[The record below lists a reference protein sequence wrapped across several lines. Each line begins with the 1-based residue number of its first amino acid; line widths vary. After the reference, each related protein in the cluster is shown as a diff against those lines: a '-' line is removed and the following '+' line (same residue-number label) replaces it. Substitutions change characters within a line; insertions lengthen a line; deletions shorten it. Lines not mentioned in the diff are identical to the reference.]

1 VTPEHR
7 PAALGVSIVA
17 GLLFVGLAAWLV
29 PWDPAPGGD
38 LTPADP
44 AAYFGPEHLARAETF
59 TTWSRVWSW
68 SSLAVSLL
76 VACWFGFT
84 RRGRALVARVQ
95 RGPWW
100 LQVVA
105 AVTFLDL
112 VGRLLTL
119 PFGIRQR
126 LHLREYGLSVQ
137 SWGGYVADLVKGEL
151 LDIVVVSLALV
162 AVMAC
167 ARRWRRAWP
176 VIAAGVAATLVML
189 GSFVYPLVVEPLFS
203 SFTDLPDGALRDG
216 VLALAEEEGVDV
228 DEVLVSDAS
237 RRTTTFNAY
246 VSGFGE
252 TRRVVL
258 YDTLVDELPQ
268 AQALTVVAH
277 ELAHARHDDV
287 LVGSVLGASG
297 AAFGVGL
304 LGLVLGGRRRA
315 TMLGDPA
322 SVPVVLALVALAT
335 FLASPVQNTISRHIE
350 LRADV
355 DALRA
360 TEDPE
365 TFIDMQVQLMTR
377 SLADPTPWAPSQLW
391 FGSHP
396 TGWTRIALAQ
406 RLAAEGAGAQE

>member
-1 VTPEHR
+1 M
-7 PAALGVSIVA
+7 
-17 GLLFVGLAAWLV
+17 LFVALAAWLV
-29 PWDPAPGGD
+29 PWDPVPGGD
-38 LTPADP
+38 LEPVDP
-44 AAYFGPEHLARAETF
+44 AAYFGAEHLARAETF

-84 RRGRALVARVQ
+84 RRGRGIVAKVQ

-105 AVTFLDL
+105 AVAFLDV
-112 VGRLLTL
+112 VGRLVTL

-126 LHLREYGLSVQ
+126 QHLREYGLSVQ
-137 SWGGYVADLVKGEL
+137 SWGGYAADLVKGEV
-151 LDIVVVSLALV
+151 LDVVVTSLALV

-203 SFTDLPDGALRDG
+203 SFTPLEEGPLRAG
-216 VLALAEEEGVDV
+216 VLALAEEEGVEV

-237 RRTTTFNAY
+237 RRTTTLNAY
-246 VSGFGE
+246 VSGFGG

-258 YDTLVDELPQ
+258 YDTLVEELPRE
-268 AQALTVVAH
+268 QALTVVAH

-287 LVGSVLGASG
+287 LVGSVLGATG

-315 TMLGDPA
+315 TRLGDPA
-322 SVPVVLALVALAT
+322 SVPVVLALFALAS
-335 FLASPVQNTISRHIE
+335 FLSSPVQNTISRQVE

-355 DALRA
+355 DSLRA

-365 TFIDMQVQLMTR
+365 TFVDMQVQLMTR

-396 TGWTRIALAQ
+396 TGWTRIALAE
-406 RLAAEGAGAQE
+406 RMGGAGD